1 MKTRAL
7 LVMNAGS
14 SSIKFCVY
22 YLSGHSSTGD
32 VPAGDRLEAGL
43 RGQIE
48 GIGTARP
55 HLSVRENGNRRER
68 ALSSAEAGTP
78 QAATALLAEA
88 VAGYSADLEVV
99 AVGHRIVH
107 GGMRYSAPVQLDATV
122 LDYLDTLNP
131 LAPLHQPHNLAVVR
145 AIAQEL
151 PDAQQIGCFDTAFHQ
166 GHDTVTEMFALP
178 YAMYE
183 AGVRRYGFHG
193 LSYEY
198 IAGALPDLA
207 PTIAGKRVIAAHLG
221 NGASLCAINGGR
233 SVDSTMG
240 FSALDGL
247 PMGTRCG
254 QLDPGV
260 ILYLLRER
268 GMTAGDLEA
277 LFYKQSGL
285 LGISGISADM
295 RDLLASEEPR
305 AQLAID
311 YFVFHIAREIAAL
324 TATLGGLDALV
335 FTAGIGEHSP
345 AIRERVCARLGWLG
359 VNLDTEANQAGS
371 GCISAAASAVS
382 AWVLPTNEELMIARH
397 TQQLLAL

>member
-1 MKTRAL
+1 MSGRAL
-7 LVMNAGS
+7 LVLNAGS

-22 YLSGHSSTGD
+22 HLADTN
-32 VPAGDRLEAGL
+32 LEAGL

-48 GIGTARP
+48 GIGTP
-55 HLSVRENGNRRER
+55 HPQLTVRENGSKRER
-68 ALSSAEAGTP
+68 ALSTAEAGTP
-78 QAATALLAEA
+78 QAATALLAQAIAQRSAELEI
-88 VAGYSADLEVV
+88 VAI
-99 AVGHRIVH
+99 GHRIVH
-107 GGMRYSAPVQLDATV
+107 GGTRYSAPVRIDDTV
-122 LDYLDTLNP
+122 LTYLDTLSP
-131 LAPLHQPHNLAVVR
+131 LAPLHQPHNLAVIR
-145 AIAQEL
+145 AVAHEL
-151 PDAQQIGCFDTAFHQ
+151 PGVQQVGCFDTAFHQ

-198 IAGALPDLA
+198 IAGVFPTLA

-221 NGASLCAINGGR
+221 NGASLCALSGGR

-260 ILYLLRER
+260 ILYLLREH
-268 GMTAGDLEA
+268 GTTLSDLES

-295 RDLLASEEPR
+295 RDLLASDAPR

-311 YFVFHIAREIAAL
+311 YFVFHIAREVAAL
-324 TATLGGLDALV
+324 SATLGGLDALI
-335 FTAGIGEHSP
+335 FSGGIGENSTE
-345 AIRERVCARLGWLG
+345 IRQRICARLNWLG
-359 VNLDTEANQAGS
+359 ITLDEEANMAGT
-371 GCISAAASAVS
+371 GCITTAEATTS
-382 AWVLPTNEELMIARH
+382 AWVIPTNEELMIARH

>member
-1 MKTRAL
+1 MSGRAL

-22 YLSGHSSTGD
+22 HLADDG
-32 VPAGDRLEAGL
+32 PAAEDLEAGL

-48 GIGTARP
+48 GIGTAHPR
-55 HLSVRENGNRRER
+55 LSVRENGEKRER
-68 ALSSAEAGTP
+68 ALSELEAGTP
-78 QAATALLAEA
+78 QAATALLAQA
-88 VAGYSADLEVV
+88 IARRSAELEIV

-107 GGMRYSAPVQLDATV
+107 GGTRYSEPVYLDDAV

-145 AIAQEL
+145 AIAREL
-151 PDAQQIGCFDTAFHQ
+151 PGVPQVGCFDTAFHQ
-166 GHDTVTEMFALP
+166 GHEPVIEMFALP

-193 LSYEY
+193 LSYAY
-198 IAGALPDLA
+198 IAGALPTLA
-207 PTIAGKRVIAAHLG
+207 PTIAGRRVIVAHLG
-221 NGASLCAINGGR
+221 NGASLCALRGDR

-268 GMTAGDLEA
+268 GMNVTELES
-277 LFYKQSGL
+277 LFYRQSGL

-295 RDLLASEEPR
+295 RDLLASDAPR

-311 YFVFHIAREIAAL
+311 YFVFHIAREVAAL

-335 FTAGIGEHSP
+335 FSAGIGEHS
-345 AIRERVCARLGWLG
+345 AEIRQRICARLGWLG
-359 VNLDTEANQAGS
+359 VKLDDEANRAGT
-371 GCISAAASAVS
+371 GCITMPAATVS
-382 AWVLPTNEELMIARH
+382 AWVIPTNEELMIARN